1 MVWLAQAMGSKVVI
15 CDKIEAL
22 ECSSSSSSDGGEGCV
37 KCVDEGDESVGV
49 DDEESDEDCVRR
61 QHFQLMMRITQSR
74 EAGQPM
80 NEIFSARRRESW
92 TVGVGGS
99 GLLIL

>member
-1 MVWLAQAMGSKVVI
+1 M
-15 CDKIEAL
+15 E
-22 ECSSSSSSDGGEGCV
+22 DGE
-37 KCVDEGDESVGV
+37 ESVGV
-49 DDEESDEDCVRR
+49 EVLDDDFEEDCVRR
-61 QHFQLMMRITQSR
+61 QHFQLMIRITQRS

-92 TVGVGGS
+92 TVGVGGR